1 MSNTPD
7 PDLLDPDV
15 VVDLTNCEREP
26 IHVPGSIQPHGVLL
40 GLREPDLTVV
50 QVSGNLADLLGVPAD
65 DALGRPVGDVVRGAL
80 ADALR
85 EAAGESSDPSEHYPL
100 SSTVEVGGVPV
111 AVDALLHRSGG
122 LLVVELEPGAG
133 PLTFDSTYRATRAAV
148 GRVNRAGHPSELYRV
163 AAEEVR
169 RLTGFDRVMVYRF
182 DEEWNGEV
190 VAEDRL
196 ESLNTFLGLRY
207 PSTDIPAQAR
217 ELYKRNWLRLI
228 PDVTYRPAPLQPVD
242 NPVTGA
248 PLDLSHSTLRSV
260 SPIHVEY
267 LQNMGVSAS
276 MSISLMNRGE
286 LWGLIAC
293 HHYSGPH
300 RPPYEV
306 RAAAEFLGQTLS
318 LRLVAT
324 TEEVEVRRAVQAR
337 DQLAALT
344 ALVAKESQPAAVA
357 LTRGVPNL
365 LDLVPAT
372 GVAVSLD
379 GVWASA
385 GEAPPE
391 AAVRDLVAR
400 VTAAAGDSGR
410 PDVADVAVLESVPTD
425 HPALAAHQDTMC
437 GALVVVLSPDQFVVW
452 TRPEQVRTV
461 EWGGD
466 PHNKAIA
473 RREGDTVRLSPRK
486 SFERWQEVVRRRS
499 TPWTAA
505 QTEVAARLRANLL
518 DALYGRARRMAS
530 VAETLQRSML
540 PDHLPGVPGWSLCAD
555 YSPSSGGD
563 VGGDW
568 YDVVSLPGGS
578 VACVL
583 GDVAGHGISAAGTMS
598 QLRNG
603 LRAYLVEDDSPGAVL
618 TRLSRLA
625 GQLLPMALAT
635 ATVAV
640 VEPATGRVRVAT
652 SGHPPV
658 CHVPEADRAR
668 LADVAPW
675 PPLGVVTDGSSVPQ
689 ETTFVVAPGEALV
702 LYSDGL
708 VERRVESLD
717 DGLDR
722 LLDLA
727 TGHGDAATL
736 CEKLMTECRD
746 PDGVDDATVLALSRD
761 ARA

>member
-1 MSNTPD
+1 MSTD
-7 PDLLDPDV
+7 DLLDPDV
-15 VVDLTNCEREP
+15 EIDLSNCEREP
-26 IHVPGSIQPHGVLL
+26 IHLPGSIQPHGVLL

-50 QVSGNLADLLGVPAD
+50 QVSANLADLLGVPPD
-65 DALGRPVGDVVRGAL
+65 DALGRPVHEVVRGAL
-80 ADALR
+80 ATALR

-111 AVDALLHRSGG
+111 AVDALLHRSDG

-148 GRVNRAGHPSELYRV
+148 ARVSRAAGPRELYRV

-182 DEEWNGEV
+182 DEDWNGEV

-196 ESLNTFLGLRY
+196 ESLNSFLGLRY
-207 PSTDIPAQAR
+207 PATDIPAQAR
-217 ELYKRNWLRLI
+217 ALYRRNWLRLI
-228 PDVTYRPAPLQPVD
+228 TDVSYRPAPLRPVD

-267 LQNMGVSAS
+267 LHNMGVSAS
-276 MSISLMNRGE
+276 MSISLLDRGE

-306 RAAAEFLGQTLS
+306 RAAAEFLGQALS

-324 TEEVEVRRAVQAR
+324 TEDVELRRAVQAR
-337 DQLAALT
+337 DHLAALT
-344 ALVAKESQPAAVA
+344 AMVAKESQPAAVA
-357 LTRGVPNL
+357 LTRSVPNL
-365 LDLVPAT
+365 LDLVPAA

-385 GEAPPE
+385 GEVPAE
-391 AAVRDLVAR
+391 AVVRELVRR
-400 VTAAAGDSGR
+400 VTAAA
-410 PDVADVAVLESVPTD
+410 PDAADVVALESVPTE
-425 HPALAAHQDTMC
+425 HPALAAHQDTLC

-486 SFERWQEVVRRRS
+486 SFERWQEVVRQRS

-505 QTEVAARLRANLL
+505 QTEVAGQLRANLL
-518 DALYGRARRMAS
+518 DALYGRARRLAS

-568 YDVVSLPGGS
+568 YDVVTLPGGS

-583 GDVAGHGISAAGTMS
+583 GDVAGHGITAAGTMS

-603 LRAYLVEDDSPGAVL
+603 LRAYLVEDDSPSAVL

-658 CHVPEADRAR
+658 CHVPVADRAR
-668 LADVAPW
+668 LAPVLPW
-675 PPLGVVTDGSSVPQ
+675 PPLGVVTDGTSAPQ
-689 ETTFVVAPGEALV
+689 EAALVLAPGEALV

-717 DGLDR
+717 AGLDR

-736 CEKLMTECRD
+736 CEKLMSECRD
-746 PDGVDDATVLALSRD
+746 PDGVDDATVLVLSRD
-761 ARA
+761 PA